1 MAVAC
6 GQLPEFM
13 QLKVL
18 SEGCR
23 LAEPGAYTCELSAL
37 RMAAEHEPADVSVH
51 ENAYWMTVGVA
62 PGAQLTGSPVVC
74 STRAATAVAARLQL
88 IDDAGWPIMAASAV
102 VMLVVTGAEQPAPA
116 GCVRKWAKR
125 RACGGRHAGRRDS
138 PRALCCAA
146 PRRAART
153 MFIGIETVVTAV
165 APTRGVLAVRPRP
178 TPRPTAAATKSATKM
193 TDTINRR
200 LHGAL
205 AGASCPDKSGGA
217 LAVEASDMAL

>member
-23 LAEPGAYTCELSAL
+23 LTEPGAYTCELSAL

-51 ENAYWMTVGVA
+51 ENAYWMTVGVT
-62 PGAQLTGSPVVC
+62 PGAQLTGFPVVC

-88 IDDAGWPIMAASAV
+88 IDGAGWPIMPASAV

-116 GCVRKWAKR
+116 GCVRKWRGAR
-125 RACGGRHAGRRDS
+125 RRVRAAVAARRAGRRDS
-138 PRALCCAA
+138 LRGTVRRGAPRAPCS
-146 PRRAART
+146 
-153 MFIGIETVVTAV
+153 
-165 APTRGVLAVRPRP
+165 
-178 TPRPTAAATKSATKM
+178 SA
-193 TDTINRR
+193 
-200 LHGAL
+200 
-205 AGASCPDKSGGA
+205 
-217 LAVEASDMAL
+217 